1 VIEDVATASIGAT
14 LDDIGGAV
22 FHSDLMAMKH
32 ENITPR
38 IYRS

>member
-1 VIEDVATASIGAT
+1 

-22 FHSDLMAMKH
+22 FHADLMTMKH
-32 ENITPR
+32 ESITPR